1 MVIIGFDPSP
11 YPENIL
17 RSQNPRN
24 RLNPVKSP
32 QNPSMEAKKR
42 TVAWSTNCAR
52 NFLIESGAC
61 RFRGALHTQDELA
74 VSAILGGNVYTIAE
88 NAVLD
93 TTHTTS
99 NGDFA
104 INFFEKAG
112 VGWVMLGLWITKIWR
127 NALQNINVWLGI
139 WIWLKTLVSQ
149 WLYHISKNVQN
160 SCGMWVLVW
169 FKNHGYIRWTS
180 QSIQNM
186 NTLIVVH
193 VCKRY
198 LGTRSLTSPQIKWCN
213 QQQWRFNPSGW
224 QSIYIAIASEPV
236 WQRIHDTSGPFSY
249 WMLGFHHIVGRYCP
263 LGSWLSSPASP

>member
-1 MVIIGFDPSP
+1 MCGLAYGYDWKP
-11 YPENIL
+11 
-17 RSQNPRN
+17 
-24 RLNPVKSP
+24 
-32 QNPSMEAKKR
+32 
-42 TVAWSTNCAR
+42 W
-52 NFLIESGAC
+52 FLS
-61 RFRGALHTQDELA
+61 D
-74 VSAILGGNVYTIAE
+74 YTIY
-88 NAVLD
+88 LPW
-93 TTHTTS
+93 T
-99 NGDFA
+99 
-104 INFFEKAG
+104 
-112 VGWVMLGLWITKIWR
+112 
-127 NALQNINVWLGI
+127 
-139 WIWLKTLVSQ
+139 
-149 WLYHISKNVQN
+149 ISKTSFCTLDIVYSGRLSWKQNVQN

-180 QSIQNM
+180 QSIQIM
-186 NTLIVVH
+186 NSLIVVH